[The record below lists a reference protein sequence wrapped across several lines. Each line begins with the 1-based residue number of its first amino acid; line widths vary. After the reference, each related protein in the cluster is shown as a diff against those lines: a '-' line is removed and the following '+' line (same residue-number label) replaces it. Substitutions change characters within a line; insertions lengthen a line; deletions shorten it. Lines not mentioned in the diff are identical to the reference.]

1 MKLKFFLF
9 VVLLLGGGFVY
20 LGLQDVPN
28 TPSKTEI
35 ALKREQFL
43 P

>member
-1 MKLKFFLF
+1 MKLKLLLF
-9 VVLLLGGGFVY
+9 VVLLLAGGFTY
-20 LGLQDVPN
+20 LGFQETPVTLQ
-28 TPSKTEI
+28 KTEV